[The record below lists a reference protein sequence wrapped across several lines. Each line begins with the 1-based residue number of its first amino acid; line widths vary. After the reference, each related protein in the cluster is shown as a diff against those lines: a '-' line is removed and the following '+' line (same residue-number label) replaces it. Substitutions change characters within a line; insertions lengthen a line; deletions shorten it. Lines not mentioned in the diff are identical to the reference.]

1 MENYFWNIK
10 ETKGDKLFVLII
22 YDITDNKRRT
32 KFAKQMQAFGK
43 RVQKSAFEAIL
54 KESVYERMTTMI
66 PRLIDP
72 KEDTVRVYRF
82 SGYGNVQ
89 LFGNS
94 EKIIDEEVI
103 IV

>member
-1 MENYFWNIK
+1 
-10 ETKGDKLFVLII
+10 
-22 YDITDNKRRT
+22 
-32 KFAKQMQAFGK
+32 
-43 RVQKSAFEAIL
+43 VQKSAFEAIL
-54 KESVYERMTTMI
+54 KESVYERMTAMI

-72 KEDTVRVYRF
+72 EEDTVRVYRF

>member
-1 MENYFWNIK
+1 M
-10 ETKGDKLFVLII
+10 
-22 YDITDNKRRT
+22 
-32 KFAKQMQAFGK
+32 
-43 RVQKSAFEAIL
+43 

-72 KEDTVRVYRF
+72 EEDTVRVYRF

>member
-32 KFAKQMQAFGK
+32 KFSKQMQAFGK

-72 KEDTVRVYRF
+72 EEDTVRVYRF